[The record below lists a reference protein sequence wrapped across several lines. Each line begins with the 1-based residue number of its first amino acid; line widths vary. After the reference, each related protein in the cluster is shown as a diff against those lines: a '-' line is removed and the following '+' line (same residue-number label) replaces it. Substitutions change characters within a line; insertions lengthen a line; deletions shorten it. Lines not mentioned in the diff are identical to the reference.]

1 MSAWKIRKLRH
12 VNIRTY
18 ICGGI
23 AGATSAIEMGVSRTV
38 ETLKFDVVIVGSG
51 IAGLRAA
58 IEAANVSNGKASIA
72 VVTKVQAM
80 RSHSVSAE
88 GGTAAVL
95 YPDKGDTFESH
106 IYDTIKGSDFLAD
119 QDAVEFF
126 VRAMPAEIYRLEHW
140 GMPWSRTQ
148 DGRIAQRNFGGY
160 NFPRATFA
168 ADRVGFFEM
177 QTLYDTS
184 RKFDNLQFLQEWF
197 VTHLI
202 VDKGIFRGVTAVD
215 MKTGDFY
222 AIQAKAGI
230 IATGGAGRLYRF
242 ATFGYSSTPDGLSLA
257 YHGGAPIM
265 DMEFVQ
271 FHPTGIIPSGILITE
286 GARGDG
292 ALLLNNQGERFMK
305 KYAPEKLDLA
315 SRDVVSRAIMTEI
328 KEGRGFRDE
337 VSGMDYVL
345 LDLRPIGAEKIKSN
359 LSGIREIAIKF
370 KGIDPIDE
378 PLPVR
383 PVCHYT
389 MGGIRTNLNAETS
402 IPGLWSAGESACVSI
417 NGANRLG
424 ANSTA
429 ECLVF
434 GAQSGAGAAKHALA
448 QPTHTLDPLPLVA
461 EEKRV
466 FDGILHGS
474 GTENPYEVR
483 NQLQTIMDSYA
494 YVFRDAPGL
503 TEGLKRLRNLHKSA
517 FRHVDDQA
525 SQYNSN
531 FINVL
536 ELEAMF
542 EIAEIV
548 LAGGLAR
555 TESRG
560 AHARTDYPKRDD
572 VNWLKHTLAYYG
584 REGLRLEYAPVTITK
599 YQPAER
605 HY

>member
-1 MSAWKIRKLRH
+1 M
-12 VNIRTY
+12 
-18 ICGGI
+18 
-23 AGATSAIEMGVSRTV
+23 V
-38 ETLKFDVVIVGSG
+38 ETMTFDIVIVGSG
-51 IAGLRAA
+51 LAGLRAA
-58 IEAANVSNGKASIA
+58 IEAARVSNGRVSIA
-72 VVTKVQAM
+72 VITKVQAM

-140 GMPWSRTQ
+140 GMPWSRRE
-148 DGRIAQRNFGGY
+148 DGRIAQRDFGGY
-160 NFPRATFA
+160 SFPRATFA

-184 RKFDNLQFLQEWF
+184 RKFDNVQFFQEWF
-197 VTHLI
+197 VTSLI
-202 VDKGIFRGVTAVD
+202 IDHGTFRGLTAID
-215 MKTGDFY
+215 MKAGSLY
-222 AIQAKAGI
+222 AFQAKAGI
-230 IATGGAGRLYRF
+230 IATGGAGRLYNF
-242 ATFGYSSTPDGLSLA
+242 ATYGYSSTPDGLSLA
-257 YHGGAPIM
+257 YHAGAPIE

-271 FHPTGIIPSGILITE
+271 FHPTGLIPSGILITE

-292 ALLLNNQGERFMK
+292 AILLNNKGERFMK

-328 KEGRGFRDE
+328 KEGRGFRDD
-337 VSGMDYVL
+337 VSGMDHVL
-345 LDLRPIGAEKIKSN
+345 LDLRPIGAERIKAN

-389 MGGIRTNLNAETS
+389 MGGIRTNVRAETP
-402 IPGLWSAGESACVSI
+402 IAGLWSAGEAACVSI

-434 GAQSGAGAAKHALA
+434 GAQSGAGAATHALG
-448 QPTHTLDPLPLVA
+448 QTSHTVDRQVVEV
-461 EEKRV
+461 EEKRL
-466 FDGILHGS
+466 FEEILHGS
-474 GTENPYEVR
+474 GSQNPYDVR
-483 NQLQTIMDSYA
+483 NQVQTIMDTYA
-494 YVFRDAPGL
+494 YVYRDGSGL
-503 TEGLKRLRNLHKSA
+503 IEGLRQLRTLHKTA

-525 SQYNSN
+525 KEYNSN

-536 ELEAMF
+536 ELESMF
-542 EIAEIV
+542 EVAEIV
-548 LAGGLAR
+548 LAGGVAR

-560 AHARTDYPKRDD
+560 AHSRTDYPKRDD
-572 VNWLKHTLAYYG
+572 DNWLKHTLAYHASDG
-584 REGLRLEYAPVTITK
+584 PRIEYAPVTITK
-599 YQPAER
+599 YMPAER

>member
-1 MSAWKIRKLRH
+1 
-12 VNIRTY
+12 
-18 ICGGI
+18 
-23 AGATSAIEMGVSRTV
+23 
-38 ETLKFDVVIVGSG
+38 
-51 IAGLRAA
+51 
-58 IEAANVSNGKASIA
+58 
-72 VVTKVQAM
+72 M

-126 VRAMPAEIYRLEHW
+126 VNALPAEIYMLEHW
-140 GMPWSRTQ
+140 GMPWSRTD

-160 NFPRATFA
+160 SFPRATFA

-177 QTLYDTS
+177 QTLYDTT
-184 RKFDNLQFLQEWF
+184 RKFESIHFFQEWY
-197 VTHLI
+197 VTSLI
-202 VDKGIFRGVTAVD
+202 VDNGVFKGVTAID
-215 MKTGDFY
+215 LKTGEFH
-222 AIQAKAGI
+222 AFNAKAGI
-230 IATGGAGRLYRF
+230 IATGGAGRLYKF
-242 ATFGYSSTPDGLSLA
+242 ATYGYSSTPDGLSLVYRA
-257 YHGGAPIM
+257 GAPIE

-271 FHPTGIIPSGILITE
+271 FHPTGLIPSGVLITE

-292 ALLLNNQGERFMK
+292 AILINSKGERFMK
-305 KYAPEKLDLA
+305 KYAPEKMDLA
-315 SRDVVSRAIMTEI
+315 SRDVVSRAIITEI
-328 KEGRGFRDE
+328 QEGRGLTDPI
-337 VSGMDYVL
+337 SGMDYLL
-345 LDLRPIGAEKIKSN
+345 LDLRHLGAEKIKER

-378 PLPVR
+378 PLPIR

-389 MGGIRTNLNAETS
+389 MGGIKTDMKAQTP
-402 IPGLWSAGESACVSI
+402 IAALWAAGEAACVSI

-434 GAQSGAGAAKHALA
+434 GAQAGANAAQYALE
-448 QPTHTLDPLPLVA
+448 QPSRDLNQQPVAA
-461 EEKRV
+461 EEKRL
-466 FDGILHGS
+466 FDGIFHGS
-474 GTENPYEVR
+474 GSENPYEVH
-483 NQLQTIMDSYA
+483 NEVQAIMDKYA
-494 YVFRDAPGL
+494 YVYRTGEGL
-503 TEGLKRLRNLHKSA
+503 GEGLKQLRELHNRS
-517 FRHVDDQA
+517 FRHVDDQTKE
-525 SQYNSN
+525 YNTN

-542 EIAEIV
+542 EVAEIV

-560 AHARTDYPKRDD
+560 AHSRIDYPKRDD
-572 VNWLKHTLAYYG
+572 ANWLKHSLCYCTPDG
-584 REGLRLEYAPVTITK
+584 PRIDYAPVTITR
-599 YQPAER
+599 YTPTER

>member
-1 MSAWKIRKLRH
+1 M
-12 VNIRTY
+12 
-18 ICGGI
+18 
-23 AGATSAIEMGVSRTV
+23 
-38 ETLKFDVVIVGSG
+38 VIVGSG

-58 IEAANVSNGKASIA
+58 IEAARVSEGKCSIA
-72 VVTKVQAM
+72 VITKVQAM

-106 IYDTIKGSDFLAD
+106 IYDTVKGSDFLAD

-126 VRAMPAEIYRLEHW
+126 VNAMPSEIYQLEHW
-140 GMPWSRTQ
+140 GMPWSRTE

-160 NFPRATFA
+160 SFPRATFA

-177 QTLYDTS
+177 QTLYDTT
-184 RKFDNLQFLQEWF
+184 RKFDNIQFFQEWY
-197 VTHLI
+197 VTSLI
-202 VDKGIFRGVTAVD
+202 VDHSTFKGVTAID
-215 MKTGDFY
+215 IKTGVLHAFN
-222 AIQAKAGI
+222 AKAGV

-242 ATFGYSSTPDGLSLA
+242 ATYGYSSTPDGLSLA
-257 YHGGAPIM
+257 YRAGAPIE

-271 FHPTGIIPSGILITE
+271 FHPTGLIPSGILITE

-292 ALLLNNQGERFMK
+292 AVLINNKGERFMK

-315 SRDVVSRAIMTEI
+315 SRDVVSRAMITEI
-328 KEGRGFRDE
+328 QEGRGLKDPA
-337 VSGMDYVL
+337 SGMEHLL
-345 LDLRPIGAEKIKSN
+345 LDLRHLGAEKIKER

-370 KGIDPIDE
+370 KGIDPVDE

-383 PVCHYT
+383 PVSHYM
-389 MGGIRTNLNAETS
+389 MGGIRTNSKAETG
-402 IPGLWSAGESACVSI
+402 IAGLWAAGEAACVSI

-434 GAQSGAGAAKHALA
+434 GTQAGGGAARHATS
-448 QPTHTLDPLPLVA
+448 QPSHNLDQQVIA
-461 EEKRV
+461 REEKRL
-466 FDGILHGS
+466 FDEIFHGS
-474 GTENPYEVR
+474 GTENPYEIH
-483 NQLQTIMDSYA
+483 NQVQTMMDKYA
-494 YVFRDAPGL
+494 HVYRTG
-503 TEGLKRLRNLHKSA
+503 EGLEQGLRELRALHGISWQ
-517 FRHVDDQA
+517 HVDDQA
-525 SQYNSN
+525 KEYNTN

-542 EIAEIV
+542 ELAEVILV
-548 LAGGLAR
+548 GGLAR

-560 AHARTDYPKRDD
+560 AHSRTDYPKRDD
-572 VNWLKHTLAYYG
+572 QKWLKHTLAYYAPAG
-584 REGLRLEYAPVTITK
+584 PRLDYAPVTITR
-599 YQPAER
+599 YTPIER